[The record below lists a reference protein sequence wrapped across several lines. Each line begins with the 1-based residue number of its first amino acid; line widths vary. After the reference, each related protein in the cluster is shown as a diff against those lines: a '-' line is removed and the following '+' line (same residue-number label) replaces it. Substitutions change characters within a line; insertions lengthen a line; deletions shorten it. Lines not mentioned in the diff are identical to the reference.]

1 MKDKVFLILI
11 AIIIVLLIAVVVLGN
26 QYKITRDKLEVET
39 ANVTALVQG
48 QHEYQVRDSLNA
60 VKVNELTLTLN
71 NYKQFHEEDV
81 QLLKDMGLKLSNVHH
96 VVTNT
101 TETTYNVETTLRD
114 SVIFD
119 TLQVKTMKYH
129 DPYLHLDGYINE
141 DTFKG
146 TIASYDTLKI
156 VEKIK
161 YKRFLGFLWKTNKIK
176 EHEMHAVSKN
186 PHTHLTIE
194 SIDITH

>member
-1 MKDKVFLILI
+1 MKDKILMI
-11 AIIIVLLIAVVVLGN
+11 LIAVVIVLIVALVALGN
-26 QYKITRDKLEVET
+26 QYKITKDKLDVET

-81 QLLKDMGLKLSNVHH
+81 QLIKDMGIKLSNVHH

-101 TETTYNVETTLRD
+101 TETTYNVETTLKD
-114 SVIFD
+114 STIFD
-119 TLQVKTMKYH
+119 TIKVKTIKYY
-129 DPYLHLDGYINE
+129 DPYLHLDGFINE
-141 DTFKG
+141 DKFKG

-176 EHEMHAVSKN
+176 EHEMHAISKN